1 MTEQMDYSAY
11 KQYLVNGEYVLWQG
25 MPEKGNLI
33 SRSDIFMIPFSI
45 LWCGFAI
52 FWEITAITSGA
63 PFFFALWGIPFVCVG
78 LYIVFGRFIWTAW
91 TRKRTRY
98 VITNKKII
106 RFRGKR
112 VDMLDGR
119 SLPPMHTEIH
129 RNGNGTIIFGTVNP
143 YYGRSGRM
151 SWNSSDGSQFT
162 IENISNCLQVQQIIS
177 NMEK

>member
-1 MTEQMDYSAY
+1 MDYIAY